1 MKSYILPFVVEQDE
15 DAWRAYVPDLEEK
28 GASTWGKTREEA
40 IRNIQEVVQIV
51 IEEMLED
58 GETLPEVGAVSERE
72 VLAVSV

>member
-1 MKSYILPFVVEQDE
+1 MVVEPDD
-15 DAWRAYVPDLEEK
+15 DAWRAYAPELEER

-58 GETLPEVGAVSERE
+58 GEPLPEGVTVSERE

>member
-1 MKSYILPFVVEQDE
+1 MKSYILPMVVEPDD
-15 DAWRAYVPDLEEK
+15 DAWRAYAPELEER

-58 GETLPEVGAVSERE
+58 GEPLPEGITVSERE